1 MSITDRFSLLAAF
14 AKVHALELYRTRVA
28 LWMTAC
34 VILALGLAYF
44 IHANALAESER
55 VLVGV
60 AAPLLRL
67 LAVFMTVLVCVQTV
81 VREMQEKTHLNVLAQ
96 PISQSFWYAAKLTN
110 ACITVIFIAV
120 PLGLALLV
128 LDAKY
133 ELLWYFSL
141 CLELLIVSQIA
152 TLMAITFTQMAAAV
166 LLSMLVYVAGRI
178 SRLFVEI
185 ATRDQATSWWQQVS
199 SWGVQAA
206 DMMLPK
212 FDIFS
217 KTEWLYGSDLV
228 VPASVLA
235 WQGVQVVFYVAL
247 VALLGWIDL
256 RKREW

>member
-1 MSITDRFSLLAAF
+1 MSITDHCRLLAAF
-14 AKVHALELYRTRVA
+14 AKVHTLELHRTRVM
-28 LWMTAC
+28 LWMAAC
-34 VILALGLAYF
+34 AVLALGLAYF
-44 IHANALAESER
+44 VRANALAESER
-55 VLVGV
+55 VLVAV
-60 AAPLLRL
+60 AAPLLRV
-67 LAVFMTVLVCVQTV
+67 LAVFMTVLVCVQSV

-96 PISQSFWYAAKLTN
+96 PVSQSFWYTAKLTN
-110 ACITVIFIAV
+110 ALISVAFIAL
-120 PLGLALLV
+120 PLGLALIV
-128 LDAKY
+128 FQAEHKFS
-133 ELLWYFSL
+133 WYFSL
-141 CLELLIVSQIA
+141 CLELIIVSQIA
-152 TLMAITFTQMAAAV
+152 TLLSISFTQVAAAV

-178 SRLFVEI
+178 TRLFVEI
-185 ATRDQATSWWQQVS
+185 ATRDEATYWWEKIS
-199 SWGVQAA
+199 GWGVQAA